1 MANNNKN
8 VPKTA
13 KKTPKKV
20 PKSAATTSATTSAT
34 QSATATTTTTTTT
47 SPSKLAKATA
57 TMSKSGEPKLRERPV
72 RSWRAKELLEIRR
85 EVLYARKSFAEQ
97 MMGMTSL
104 VSKMREL
111 YDSAVKSL
119 QDEVLDIKRDFHMV
133 DSVVEKLGGEVGDI
147 KADFQMVDS
156 AVKKLGDEIGKIE
169 DQSKINVDKAD
180 SSEIFKELAWREER
194 SRELILFRIDE
205 SESKSWNETK
215 TYERTELTKT
225 INKVCDFNE
234 SEVVFI
240 RRVGIKIPN
249 MVRPIVVGLKSKSRR
264 DEIVAK
270 GRKARIGIDENLT
283 PKQLENKR
291 NIKDEIKLKNEREG
305 EGCYVYRM
313 VGSAGNYKSIRVKK
327 LDY

>member
-1 MANNNKN
+1 MANNSKN

-34 QSATATTTTTTTT
+34 ESATATTATTTTT

-72 RSWRAKELLEIRR
+72 RSWRARELLEIRR

-97 MMGMTSL
+97 MMGMASI

-111 YDSAVKSL
+111 YDSAVESL
-119 QDEVLDIKRDFHMV
+119 QDQVLDVKRDFHMV
-133 DSVVEKLGGEVGDI
+133 DSAVE
-147 KADFQMVDS
+147 
-156 AVKKLGDEIGKIE
+156 KLGDEIGKIE

-194 SRELILFRIDE
+194 SRELILFKIDE
-205 SESKSWNETK
+205 SESNSWNETK
-215 TYERTELTKT
+215 TYERSELVKT

-240 RRVGIKIPN
+240 RRVGVKTPN
-249 MVRPIVVGLKSKSRR
+249 KVRPIVVGLKSTSRR
-264 DEIVAK
+264 DEIVAR
-270 GRKARIGIDENLT
+270 GRRARIGIDENLT
-283 PKQLENKR
+283 PNQLENKR
-291 NIKDEIKLKNEREG
+291 RVKDEVKLRNED
-305 EGCYVYRM
+305 GCLYKL
-313 VGSAGNYKSIRVKK
+313 VGSAGNYKSVRVRTIQ
-327 LDY
+327 